1 MIGSWRAV
9 APHAL
14 AWRRWEDDVVLYNDA
29 TGSTHQLGPLG
40 GEVMLCLLRQPAG
53 IDVAA
58 LARDMSAII
67 EFPDELQLAAEIQR
81 ALDDLVELQ
90 LAERPSA

>member
-1 MIGSWRAV
+1 MIDSWRPV

-14 AWRRWEDDVVLYNDA
+14 AWRQWNDDVVLYNDA

-40 GEVMLCLLRQPAG
+40 GEVMLCLLRHPAG
-53 IDVAA
+53 LDVAA

-67 EFPDELQLAAEIQR
+67 ELPDELQLAAEIQR

-90 LAERPSA
+90 LVQRVSA

>member
-1 MIGSWRAV
+1 MLDSWRAV

-14 AWRRWEDDVVLYNDA
+14 AWRRWDDDVVLYNDA

-40 GEVMLCLLRQPAG
+40 DEVMLCLLRHPAG

-58 LARDMSAII
+58 LARDMTSIL
-67 EFPDELQLAAEIQR
+67 ESPDELQLAAEIQR
-81 ALDDLVELQ
+81 TLDDLAELQ
-90 LAERPSA
+90 LAERVSA

>member
-1 MIGSWRAV
+1 MIASWRPV

-14 AWRRWEDDVVLYNDA
+14 AWRRWDDDVVLYNDA

-40 GEVMLCLLRQPAG
+40 GEVMLCLLRHPAG

-58 LARDMSAII
+58 LARDMTASI
-67 EFPDELQLAAEIQR
+67 EIPEDLQLAAEIQR
-81 ALDDLVELQ
+81 ALDGLVELQ
-90 LAERPSA
+90 LAERVSA

>member
-1 MIGSWRAV
+1 MLDSWRAV

-14 AWRRWEDDVVLYNDA
+14 AWRRWDDDVVLYNDA

-40 GEVMLCLLRQPAG
+40 GEVMLCLLRHPAG

-58 LARDMSAII
+58 LGRDMTTILEI
-67 EFPDELQLAAEIQR
+67 PDELQLAAEIQR
-81 ALDDLVELQ
+81 TLDDLAELQ
-90 LAERPSA
+90 LAERVSA

>member
-1 MIGSWRAV
+1 MLDSWRAV

-14 AWRRWEDDVVLYNDA
+14 AWRRWDDDVVLYNDA

-40 GEVMLCLLRQPAG
+40 GEVMLCLLRHPAG

-58 LARDMSAII
+58 LASDMTSILEI
-67 EFPDELQLAAEIQR
+67 PDELQLAAEIQR
-81 ALDDLVELQ
+81 TLDDLAELQ
-90 LAERPSA
+90 LAERVSA

>member
-1 MIGSWRAV
+1 MLDSWRAV

-14 AWRRWEDDVVLYNDA
+14 AWRRWDDDVVLYNDA

-40 GEVMLCLLRQPAG
+40 GEVMLCLLRHPAG

-58 LARDMSAII
+58 LARDMTSFLEI
-67 EFPDELQLAAEIQR
+67 PDKLQLAAEIQR
-81 ALDDLVELQ
+81 TLDDLAELQ
-90 LAERPSA
+90 LAERVSA

>member
-1 MIGSWRAV
+1 MIDSWRPV

-14 AWRRWEDDVVLYNDA
+14 AWRRWDDDVVLYNDA

-40 GEVMLCLLRQPAG
+40 GEIMLCLLRHPAG
-53 IDVAA
+53 IDVAS
-58 LARDMSAII
+58 LARDMTAII
-67 EFPDELQLAAEIQR
+67 ELPDELQLAAEIQR

-90 LAERPSA
+90 LAERISA